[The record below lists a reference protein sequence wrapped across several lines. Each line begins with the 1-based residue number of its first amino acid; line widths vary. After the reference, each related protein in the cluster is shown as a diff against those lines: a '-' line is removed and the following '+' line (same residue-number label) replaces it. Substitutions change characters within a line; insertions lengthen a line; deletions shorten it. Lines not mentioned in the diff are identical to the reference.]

1 MIFMMFKSDAFKEF
15 VLPNMDNSDYHIY
28 IDKDTFHL
36 LDGFFLRFE
45 VIGRRWV
52 IKADPAHYELIHH
65 NSSVDEVALNGK
77 ELITIRTK
85 QDEIFKGITYD
96 ASMALSPFTKFDLR
110 GVSNISIGKG
120 DTNTVCYDFYN
131 LVSKNHCTLY
141 TDSRHYFLQD
151 TSSNGVFINSQRI
164 SGTVQLNYG
173 DTIEIFGL
181 RIIYLGNI
189 LALSSRV
196 GRFTVPESIQSFVA
210 EPFDNSLTHIKHR
223 DTFFNRSP
231 RIFPSLCTDDI
242 VIEPPTTPQ
251 VTKKKSMLLTI
262 GPSFT
267 MAIPMLLGCAL
278 MIISARASGGSA
290 SAFMFTGMITAFG
303 SAILGSVWAF
313 LNVRDNKRKE
323 YEDETQRFNMY
334 GNYLIE
340 MSEYIKEKY
349 RQNTDALYTLYP
361 SASECCAYSANNPRL
376 WNRNYN
382 HSDFL
387 FYRLGVGN
395 LPFQMN
401 IKVPE
406 EKFSMIYDALKDK
419 PALLRDNFQTLI
431 NVPVGVD
438 FSKSN
443 IFGILGGND
452 MNNAYSI
459 VDNIIAQ
466 IAASTS
472 YTDVKIAF
480 CFDGKTPKDIRRWEY
495 IKWLPHIWSESK
507 SIRYFATNRQ
517 EAEDIFFELSG
528 IFRQRSEAASRGSYE
543 KTVFRPH
550 YFLFVTDPSMLDGEL
565 ISKYVY
571 DTKTDYGLTTILMSD
586 MYQNLPNTCEN
597 IIENDSSFCGIYNV
611 LTDYGDAQSLIFDH
625 VDAEELLAFA
635 KRISGVQ
642 VMEMEDDNSLLSTL
656 TFFEMYDAHRLED
669 FNILE
674 QWRKN
679 RTFNSMKAL
688 IGKKAGGSD
697 CYLDIHEKHHGPH
710 GLVAGTTGSGKS
722 ELIQTFMLSLAINYS
737 PDDIAFFVIDFK
749 GGGMA
754 NLFDD
759 LPHMAGQISNL
770 SGNQIGRAMI
780 SIKSENLRRQRIFSE
795 YGVNNINL
803 YTQLY
808 KSGKAAMPI
817 PHLIIVIDEFAELK
831 KEEPEF
837 MRELISVAQVG
848 RSLGVHLILATQKP
862 SGTVDDNIWSNAK
875 FRMCLRVQ
883 DRQDSNDMLHKPDAA
898 YITQAGRCYLQVG
911 NDEIYELFQSGWS
924 GAVYEADADSTE
936 SEIATMITPTGK
948 TALVGSHTKMKRKE
962 QDRLKWYGFLYDTIR
977 DLKQNNTMS
986 NGGYLNAHDERM
998 ISEETISRA
1007 QAAGFNIGSSHSE
1020 IQAVSNFA
1028 SLMPDREME
1037 KQDAIDFVTLRAI
1050 ERNLKLP
1057 ELKEKTQLEA
1067 LVEYICRVAKQENI
1081 VQRAQLWMPLLK
1093 NEIYL
1098 SELIDTKTIFLKDSW
1113 PSYDVWSM
1121 DAVVGKYDDS
1131 HNQAQLPFSVD
1142 FAKGGHLAVCGSV
1155 VSGKST
1161 FLQTLLFS
1169 LALKYPP
1176 DMLNYYILDYSSGML
1191 ASLSDLPHTGGV
1203 VRENESE
1210 KVSKFFNMVASM
1222 IEERKK
1228 LLSGGNFSQYIKVH
1242 KNGLPAILIVIDNFA
1257 SFKEKTDNIYEELL
1271 IKLSREGVG
1280 YGIFLAITSAGF
1292 GMAEIQNRIGD
1303 NIRTVISLEM
1313 SDKFKYMD
1321 VLRTTHIDVT
1331 PEPGI
1336 KGRGIGYVD
1345 GRLLEFQ
1352 TALAVKADDDYQRN
1366 AVIAEACETMRRAW
1380 NGKCARRIPSIP
1392 SEPTYEDI
1400 RQLDEY
1406 REALADPSRLPYAYQ
1421 NDDASVYSVDLRTAF
1436 CYSITGKKRTGKAN
1450 VLKLLM
1456 TAANEKK
1463 GIKAVV
1469 EKSSSKLRSL
1479 STAYGFNYLDSD
1491 AKILDFFKDITP
1503 TFIERNKLKK
1513 ELLEKGYSDEEIFT
1527 QMQRFEPIFVFVGDM
1542 VEFIQSI
1549 YHPDEGI
1556 GNMSGFFEN
1565 IFDKGYLHNVY
1576 FFSAVDTDEASALA
1590 GIKAYTSYISCKS
1603 GVHLGGNV
1611 AAQRIFNFQNIHY
1624 SKLSK
1629 TAKKGEGLVPSYEDD
1644 TVSELIIIPH
1654 FGGKTS

>member
-1 MIFMMFKSDAFKEF
+1 MIFMMFKSDAFREF
-15 VLPNMDNSDYHIY
+15 VLPNLDNSDYHIY
-28 IDKDTFHL
+28 IDRETFHL
-36 LDGFFLRFE
+36 FEGFSLRFE
-45 VIGRRWV
+45 VIERQWS
-52 IKADPAHYELIHH
+52 IKADSKSYEIIRH
-65 NSSVDEVALNGK
+65 NESVDEVALCGK
-77 ELITIRTK
+77 ELVTIRTK
-85 QDEIFKGITYD
+85 HGEIFKGITYD
-96 ASMALSPFTKFDLR
+96 ASMELSPSMKYDLR
-110 GVSNISIGKG
+110 GVIDISIGKS
-120 DTNTVCYDFYN
+120 DVNTISYDFYN
-131 LVSKNHCTLY
+131 LVSKVHCLIY
-141 TDSRHYFLQD
+141 SDNYRIYLKD
-151 TSSNGVFINSQRI
+151 VSSNGVFINSQRI
-164 SGTVQLNYG
+164 SGTVTLCYG

-181 RIIYLGNI
+181 RIIFLDDI
-189 LALSSRV
+189 LALSSRT
-196 GRFTVPESIQSFVA
+196 GNLTVSDALRPFLP
-210 EPFDNSLTHIKHR
+210 EPFDNNLSHIKHR
-223 DTFFNRSP
+223 DSFFNRSP
-231 RIFPSLCTDDI
+231 RIFPSICTDDI

-251 VTKKKSMLLTI
+251 VTKKKPMLLTI

-278 MIISARASGGSA
+278 MVISARAAGGAS
-290 SAFMFTGMITAFG
+290 SAFMFTGMITAVG
-303 SAILGSVWAF
+303 SALLGSVWAV
-313 LNVRDNKRKE
+313 LNVRDTKRKE

-349 RQNTDALYTLYP
+349 RQNSDALYTLYP
-361 SASECCAYSANNPRL
+361 SASECCAFSANNPRL

-382 HSDFL
+382 HTDFL

-395 LPFQMN
+395 IPFQMD

-406 EKFSMIYDALKDK
+406 EKFSMIYDSLKDK
-419 PALLRDNFQTLI
+419 PAMLRDNFRSLI

-438 FSKSN
+438 FSKSKL
-443 IFGILGGND
+443 FGILGGKD

-459 VDNIIAQ
+459 VDIIIAQ
-466 IAASTS
+466 ISATTS
-472 YTDVKIAF
+472 YTDVKIAL
-480 CFDGKTPKDIRRWEY
+480 CCNAQTPMDAQRWEY
-495 IKWLPHIWSESK
+495 VKWLPHIWNENK
-507 SIRYFATNRQ
+507 SSRYFATNRQ
-517 EAEDIFFELSG
+517 EAEDVFFELSG
-528 IFRQRSEAASRGSYE
+528 IFRQRAEATSGSYE
-543 KTVFRPH
+543 KTIFRPH
-550 YFLFVTDPSMLDGEL
+550 YFLFVTDPSMLEGEL

-571 DTKTDYGLTTILMSD
+571 DVKTDYGLTTVLMSD
-586 MYQNLPNTCEN
+586 MYQNLPNICED
-597 IIENDSSFCGIYNV
+597 IIENDSSFCGFYNV
-611 LTDYGDAQSLIFDH
+611 MTDYGDAQSVFFDQ
-625 VDAEELLAFA
+625 VNPNELLAFT

-656 TFFEMYDAHRLED
+656 SFFEMYGAHSLED

-808 KSGKAAMPI
+808 KSGKAAIPI

-831 KEEPEF
+831 KEEPDF

-924 GAVYEADADSTE
+924 GAVYEADADSTD

-962 QDRLKWYGFLYDTIR
+962 QDRLRWYGFLYDVIKELR
-977 DLKQNNTMS
+977 QDASYSDSHAQN
-986 NGGYLNAHDERM
+986 ERRL
-998 ISEETISRA
+998 SEETIRRA
-1007 QAAGFNIGSSHSE
+1007 QEAGFNIGSSHSE
-1020 IQAVSNFA
+1020 LQSISNFA
-1028 SLMPDREME
+1028 SLTPSRDME
-1037 KQDAIDFVTLRAI
+1037 KTEALDYITLTAR

-1067 LVEYICRVAKQENI
+1067 LVEYICRLAKQENI

-1098 SELIDTKTIFLKDSW
+1098 SELIDTKTIFIKDAW
-1113 PSYDVWSM
+1113 PSYDSWSM
-1121 DAVVGKYDDS
+1121 DAVVGLYDDS

-1161 FLQTLLFS
+1161 LMQTLLFS

-1176 DMLNYYILDYSSGML
+1176 DMLNYYILDFSSGML
-1191 ASLSDLPHTGGV
+1191 SSLAGLPHTGGV
-1203 VRENESE
+1203 VRESE
-1210 KVSKFFNMVASM
+1210 LEKTSKFFNMIVSM

-1257 SFKEKTDNIYEELL
+1257 GFKEKTDNIYEELL
-1271 IKLSREGVG
+1271 IRLSREGVG
-1280 YGIFLAITSAGF
+1280 YGIFLALTSAGF

-1321 VLRTTHIDVT
+1321 ILRTTHIDVM

-1336 KGRGIGYVD
+1336 KGRGIGFVD

-1352 TALAVKADDDYQRN
+1352 TALAVKAEDDYRRN
-1366 AVIAEACETMRRAW
+1366 SVIASACESMRLAW
-1380 NGKCARRIPSIP
+1380 NGKQARRIPSIP
-1392 SEPTYEDI
+1392 EKPEFSDI
-1400 RQLDEY
+1400 AQLDEY
-1406 REALADPSRLPYAYQ
+1406 REALADVALLPYAYK
-1421 NDDASVYSVDLRTAF
+1421 NEDATVYSVDLRRTF

-1456 TAANEKK
+1456 TAAREKK
-1463 GIKAVV
+1463 GIKAVI
-1469 EKSSSKLRSL
+1469 ENNAAKLKGL
-1479 STAYGFNYLDSD
+1479 SAAYGYRYLTTDEE
-1491 AKILDFFKDITP
+1491 ILAFFQEITP
-1503 TFIERNKLKK
+1503 AFIERNKLKK
-1513 ELLEKGYSDEEIFT
+1513 QLMENGCTDEEIFEK
-1527 QMQRFEPIFVFVGDM
+1527 MQQFEPVFVFIGDL
-1542 VEFIQSI
+1542 VSFIQTV
-1549 YHPDEGI
+1549 YHPAEGI

-1565 IFDKGYLHNVY
+1565 IFEKGYLHNVF
-1576 FFSAVDTDEASALA
+1576 FFSGVDTDDAASAA
-1590 GIKAYTSYISCKS
+1590 GIKAYVSYVGYKA

-1629 TAKKGEGLVPSYEDD
+1629 TSRKGEGLVPSAEDD

-1654 FGGKTS
+1654 FGGQIS

>member
-1 MIFMMFKSDAFKEF
+1 MIFMMFKSDSFKEF
-15 VLPNMDNSDYHIY
+15 VLPNMDNSDYHIF

-36 LDGFFLRFE
+36 SDSFHLHFE
-45 VIGRRWV
+45 VIDRRW
-52 IKADPAHYELIHH
+52 ILKADTPEYELIHH
-65 NSSVDEVALNGK
+65 NMSVDEVALCGK
-77 ELITIRTK
+77 ELITVKTK
-85 QDEIFKGITYD
+85 YNEVFKGITYD
-96 ASMALSPFTKFDLR
+96 AQMELTPFVKYDLR
-110 GVSNISIGKG
+110 SAQNITFGSGP
-120 DTNTVCYDFYN
+120 DNTVVYSFYN
-131 LVSKNHCTLY
+131 LVSKNHCRIY
-141 TDSRHYFLQD
+141 TDYRHFYLQD
-151 TSSNGVFINSQRI
+151 TSSNGVFINSRRVN
-164 SGTVQLNYG
+164 GAAQLHYG
-173 DTIEIFGL
+173 DTIEFFGL
-181 RIIYLGNI
+181 RIIYLGHI
-189 LALSSRV
+189 LALNSRV
-196 GRFTVPESIQSFVA
+196 SSFTASGSLLPFVPEAS
-210 EPFDNSLTHIKHR
+210 DKKLTHVKHK
-223 DTFFNRSP
+223 DEFFNRSP
-231 RIFPSLCTDDI
+231 RIFPSIYTDDI
-242 VIEPPTTPQ
+242 VIEPPTAPQ
-251 VTKKKSMLLTI
+251 VTRKKSVLLTI

-278 MIISARASGGSA
+278 MIVSAKASGGSA
-290 SAFMFTGMITAFG
+290 SAFMFTGMVTALG
-303 SAILGSVWAF
+303 SAILGTVWAV
-313 LNVRDNKRKE
+313 LNVKDSKRKE
-323 YEDETQRFNMY
+323 YEDETQRFNYY

-340 MSEYIKEKY
+340 MSEYIKENY
-349 RQNTDALYTLYP
+349 RHNIDALYTLYP
-361 SASECCAYSANNPRL
+361 SASECCAFSANNPLL

-382 HSDFL
+382 HEDFL

-395 LPFQMN
+395 IPFQMN

-406 EKFSMIYDALKDK
+406 EKFSMIYDSLKDK
-419 PALLRDNFQTLI
+419 PAMLRDNFKTLI
-431 NVPVGVD
+431 NAPVGVD

-443 IFGILGGND
+443 LYGILGGTD
-452 MNNAYSI
+452 MNDAYSI

-466 IAASTS
+466 IAATTS

-480 CFDGKTPKDIRRWEY
+480 CFDGKTPKEIARWDY
-495 IKWLPHIWSESK
+495 VKWLPHIWSESK

-517 EAEDIFFELSG
+517 EAEDVFFELSG
-528 IFRQRSEAASRGSYE
+528 IFRQRGELNQDAYQ

-571 DTKTDYGLTTILMSD
+571 DTKADYGLTTILVSD
-586 MYQNLPNTCEN
+586 MYQNLPNICED
-597 IIENDSSFCGIYNV
+597 IIENNSSFCGFYNV
-611 LTDYGDAQSLIFDH
+611 LTDYGNAQSVVFDY
-625 VDAEELLAFA
+625 VKPGALLAFC
-635 KRISGVQ
+635 KRISGIT
-642 VMEMEDDNSLLSTL
+642 VMEMEDDNSLPSSL
-656 TFFEMYDAHRLED
+656 TFFEMYGAHTLED

-808 KSGKAAMPI
+808 KSGKATIPI

-831 KEEPEF
+831 KEEPDF

-898 YITQAGRCYLQVG
+898 YITQAGRCYMQVG

-924 GAVYEADADSTE
+924 GAVYEADTDSTD

-962 QDRLKWYGFLYDTIR
+962 QDRLRWYGFLYDTIR
-977 DLKQNNTMS
+977 ELRQSANHDDSGYITAQNDRR
-986 NGGYLNAHDERM
+986 L
-998 ISEETISRA
+998 SEETILRA
-1007 QAAGFNIGSSHSE
+1007 QKAGFNIGASHSE
-1020 IQAVSNFA
+1020 LQAVSNFA
-1028 SLMPDREME
+1028 SLIPEREMDKE
-1037 KQDAIDFVTLRAI
+1037 EALEYISLKAI

-1067 LVEYICRVAKQENI
+1067 LVEYICRVAKEENI
-1081 VQRAQLWMPLLK
+1081 VQRAQLWMPLLR

-1098 SELIDTKTIFLKDSW
+1098 SELIDTKTIFIKDSW
-1113 PSYDVWSM
+1113 PTYDSWSM
-1121 DAVVGKYDDS
+1121 EAVVGMYDDP
-1131 HNQAQLPFSVD
+1131 HNQSQLPFSVD
-1142 FAKGGHLAVCGSV
+1142 FANGGHLAVCGSV

-1161 FLQTLLFS
+1161 FLQTMLFS

-1176 DMLNYYILDYSSGML
+1176 DMLNFYILDFSSGML
-1191 ASLSDLPHTGGV
+1191 SSLENLPHTGGI
-1203 VRENESE
+1203 VRENEVE
-1210 KVSKFFNMVASM
+1210 KIAKFFNMVSAI

-1228 LLSGGNFSQYIKVH
+1228 ALSGGNFSQYIKVH
-1242 KNGLPAILIVIDNFA
+1242 KNGMPAILIVIDNFA

-1271 IKLSREGVG
+1271 VRLSREGVG

-1292 GMAEIQNRIGD
+1292 GMTEIQNRIGD
-1303 NIRTVISLEM
+1303 NIRTVVSLEM

-1321 VLRTTHIDVT
+1321 ILRTTRVDVT

-1336 KGRGIGYVD
+1336 KGRGIGFVD

-1352 TALAVKADDDYQRN
+1352 TALALKADDDYRRN
-1366 AVIAEACETMRRAW
+1366 SVIAETCECMRLAW
-1380 NGKCARRIPSIP
+1380 KGKSARRIPSIP
-1392 SEPTYEDI
+1392 ENPEYGDI
-1400 RQLDEY
+1400 CQLNEY
-1406 REALADPSRLPYAYQ
+1406 RDAVASPALVPYAYK
-1421 NDDASVYSVDLRTAF
+1421 NDDATVYSVDLRLTF
-1436 CYSITGKKRTGKAN
+1436 CYSVTGKKRTGKSN

-1456 TAANEKK
+1456 AAVSEKK

-1469 EKSSSKLRSL
+1469 EKNASKLRNL
-1479 STAYGFNYLDSD
+1479 STAYGYRYLTADED
-1491 AKILDFFKDITP
+1491 ILAFFQEITP
-1503 TFIERNKLKK
+1503 TFIERNKLKRQ
-1513 ELLEKGYSDEEIFT
+1513 LLESGCSDEEIFE
-1527 QMQRFEPIFVFVGDM
+1527 QMQRFEPIFVFVSDL
-1542 VEFIQSI
+1542 VEFIHSV
-1549 YHPDEGI
+1549 YHPGEGI

-1565 IFDKGYLHNVY
+1565 IFEKGYLHNVF
-1576 FFSAVDTDEASALA
+1576 FFSAIDTDEVSAVA
-1590 GIKAYTSYISCKS
+1590 GIKAYTSYINYKT

-1624 SKLSK
+1624 TKLSK
-1629 TAKKGEGLVPSYEDD
+1629 TAKKGEGLVPSAEDD
-1644 TVSELIIIPH
+1644 TISELIIIPH
-1654 FGGKTS
+1654 FGGQSS